1 MKRTGNDDPAIYQT
15 VSVQLNIYDS
25 IMRKLIY
32 FLPLLLTA
40 VSCSDLAVENVE
52 QDNSQIEIS
61 VSSLS
66 FLNSGEPSGDASVT
80 VTSSGDWIL
89 IGKTSWIH
97 PSSKEG
103 KSGETVTFTADP
115 NPGIESR
122 TEVFSFV
129 CGSRTEKLYIMQKSS
144 DAIELYKDSFSIPM
158 SGGQIA
164 VRVSANDEVSV
175 EIPAECAE
183 WVEQVGSPSSKSLDL
198 NVFYFNIQPT
208 DEYADRICRLGFTAG
223 ETTAYAEI
231 TQDRKAELRVDKAEY
246 QAGASGNE
254 LKVTVHT
261 NLAYSVS
268 VPDNMSSWL
277 KYTPDPQSGEEPSG
291 LVERVET
298 FLVKTSPS
306 AASRAA
312 MVVLK
317 PVGADLSDASFVI
330 VQKGTS
336 PVYVDIPDANFRKA
350 LASYAYIIE
359 GEGTQCEVTEAG
371 ISATALDISG
381 RNISDITGIEYFT
394 GLKTLNCRNNNIR
407 KIDLSKTGINITYS
421 SKTYIDG
428 NPIED
433 LKVNSASNSLS
444 LQAKDNY
451 YPDLLGLTGADGTSS
466 TSIKITGEAIMYVY
480 LANNTSLKMINLY
493 NCPSIL
499 GTMYCSFTNLTGCS
513 VYLNPKTKINNQIPG
528 VTFYQWNPEQ

>member
-1 MKRTGNDDPAIYQT
+1 
-15 VSVQLNIYDS
+15 
-25 IMRKLIY
+25 MRKLIY

-80 VTSSGDWIL
+80 VTSSGDWTL

-115 NPGIESR
+115 NPDIESR

-144 DAIELYKDSFSIPM
+144 DAIELYKDSYQVPM
-158 SGGQIA
+158 DGGQIV
-164 VRVSANDEVSV
+164 VRVSANEDVAV
-175 EIPAECAE
+175 DIPEECTG
-183 WVEQVGSPSSKSLDL
+183 WVEQTEAPASKSMDL
-198 NVFYFNIQPT
+198 NVFYFNVRPT
-208 DEYADRICRLGFTAG
+208 DEYSDRICRIGFTAG

-231 TQDRKAELRVDKAEY
+231 TQDRKVELRIDKTEY
-246 QAGASGNE
+246 EAGSAGQT
-254 LKVTVHT
+254 LKVTVYT
-261 NLAYSVS
+261 NIAYKVN
-268 VPDNMSSWL
+268 VPDNISSWL
-277 KYTPDPQSGEEPSG
+277 DYTPDPQSGEEPSG

-298 FLVKTSPS
+298 FQVKTSPS

-317 PVGADLSDASFVI
+317 PVGAELSDASFVI
-330 VQKGTS
+330 IQKGTS
-336 PVYVDIPDANFRKA
+336 PVYVEIPDGNFRKA
-350 LASYAYIIE
+350 LASFAYIIE
-359 GEGTQCEVTEAG
+359 GEGSQCEVTEAG
-371 ISATALDISG
+371 ISATSLDISS

-407 KIDLSKTGINITYS
+407 KIDLSRTGINITYS

-428 NPIED
+428 NPLEEI
-433 LKVNSASNSLS
+433 KVNNASNSLS
-444 LQAKDNY
+444 LQARDNY
-451 YPDLLGLTGADGTSS
+451 YPDLLGLVGADGS
-466 TSIKITGEAIMYVY
+466 TPASIKITGDAIMYVY
-480 LANNTSLKMINLY
+480 LANNTSLKKINLY

-513 VYLNPKTKINNQIPG
+513 VYLNPKTEINNQIPG
-528 VTFYQWNPEQ
+528 VTFYHMDPEQ

>member
-1 MKRTGNDDPAIYQT
+1 
-15 VSVQLNIYDS
+15 
-25 IMRKLIY
+25 MRKLLY
-32 FLPLLLTA
+32 LLPLLLA
-40 VSCSDLAVENVE
+40 AASCSDMAVENVE

-66 FLNSGEPSGDASVT
+66 FLNSGEPSGEASVT
-80 VTSSGDWIL
+80 VTSSGDWTL

-97 PSSKEG
+97 PSAKEG
-103 KSGETVTFTADP
+103 QSGETVTFTADP
-115 NPGIESR
+115 NPDVESR

-129 CGSRTEKLYIMQKSS
+129 CGSKTEKLYIMQKSS

-158 SGGQIA
+158 SGGQVA
-164 VRVSANDEVSV
+164 VRVSANEDVSV
-175 EIPAECAE
+175 SIPAECAG
-183 WVEQVGSPSSKSLDL
+183 WVEQVEAPSSKSLDL
-198 NVFYFNIQPT
+198 NVFYFNVKPT

-231 TQDRKAELRVDKAEY
+231 TQDRKVELRIDKTEY
-246 QAGASGNE
+246 EATAAGQT
-254 LKVTVHT
+254 LKVTVYT
-261 NLAYSVS
+261 NIAYSVS
-268 VPDNMSSWL
+268 VPENIASWL
-277 KYTPDPQSGEEPSG
+277 DYTPDPQSGEEPSG

-298 FLVKTSPS
+298 FQVKTSPS

-312 MVVLK
+312 MVVLQ
-317 PVGADLSDASFVI
+317 PVGADLADASFVI
-330 VQKGTS
+330 IQKGTS
-336 PVYVDIPDANFRKA
+336 PVYVEIPDANFRKA

-371 ISATALDISG
+371 ISATDLDISG
-381 RNISDITGIEYFT
+381 RDISDITGIEYFT

-407 KIDLSKTGINITYS
+407 KMDLSKTGINITYS
-421 SKTYIDG
+421 SRTYIDG

-444 LQAKDNY
+444 LQTKDNY
-451 YPDLLGLTGADGTSS
+451 YPDMLGLTGADGTSS
-466 TSIKITGEAIMYVY
+466 TTIKITGESIMYVY
-480 LANNTSLKMINLY
+480 LANNTGLKMINLY

-513 VYLNPKTKINNQIPG
+513 VYLNPKTEINNQIPG
-528 VTFYQWNPEQ
+528 VTFYHMDPEQ